1 MGTRSII
8 NKKFT
13 FDSITTVLAL
23 FIIGTCGLLIN
34 YVIQKNYSAEGLGLF
49 SYVLSIF
56 FVINSIGTLGMNRA
70 MVYFTSFYSNNI
82 FYRNQLITTSI
93 VLVVIWSSILVF
105 VLNAWILLFQ
115 ENVLSYNQS
124 TYLKIISFAIPFYCF
139 NNVVIAV
146 YNGLRKMKIYSL
158 LRGSRWV
165 ALVLILTLLSVNQP
179 LEITF
184 YSFVSSEVIIF
195 IFNIIF
201 ILKAKQLTFILNIN
215 PLIEILRYIRY
226 VYPSQILVA
235 LNENIDVILIENYV
249 SNETLGVYSFSS
261 KVAKSLN
268 LIGNAIQTNFNPIVS
283 SCFKNNTINHLK
295 ELCSSLKNISLIVF
309 SFLIVVLIP
318 LYYLFIEFYLEDLAY
333 ISSFKYFIL
342 QAIAAGLYASFAWS
356 GGIMIMTGNVK
367 ANIYRAI
374 SKLALIIFLV
384 LSTVI
389 ILPLDYGV
397 YIGFTLVMLAQLFV
411 DRFFISKC
419 VGIKI
424 F

>member
-201 ILKAKQLTFILNIN
+201 ILKAKQLTFISNIN

>member
-105 VLNAWILLFQ
+105 VLNAWIFLFQ

-165 ALVLILTLLSVNQP
+165 SLVLILTLLSVNQP

>member
-1 MGTRSII
+1 
-8 NKKFT
+8 
-13 FDSITTVLAL
+13 
-23 FIIGTCGLLIN
+23 
-34 YVIQKNYSAEGLGLF
+34 
-49 SYVLSIF
+49 
-56 FVINSIGTLGMNRA
+56 MNRA

-201 ILKAKQLTFILNIN
+201 ILKAKQLTFISNIN